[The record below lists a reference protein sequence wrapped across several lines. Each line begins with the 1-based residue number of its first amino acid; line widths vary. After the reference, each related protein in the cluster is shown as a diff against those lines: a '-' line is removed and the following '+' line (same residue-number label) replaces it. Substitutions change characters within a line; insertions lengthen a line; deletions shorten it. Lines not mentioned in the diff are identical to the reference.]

1 MTLKELPSKKII
13 ANKKKAVYHKIMSKH
28 EHYEK
33 SPKLTVPQIIEY
45 CKKDLGLTFNLM
57 DEETAAE
64 FLRTHNYFFRLKQY
78 AEVCQDQERK
88 QAISVR
94 IDMDTIDWLK
104 EPGEK
109 GYLQRLNAVL
119 RWARMRGCPIA
130 NLT

>member
-1 MTLKELPSKKII
+1 
-13 ANKKKAVYHKIMSKH
+13 MSKH

-78 AEVCQDQERK
+78 AEVCPNRTKGEVYNEFCK
-88 QAISVR
+88 R
-94 IDMDTIDWLK
+94 I
-104 EPGEK
+104 
-109 GYLQRLNAVL
+109 NS
-119 RWARMRGCPIA
+119 
-130 NLT
+130 

>member
-1 MTLKELPSKKII
+1 MNSANALAANEIAALKKRPIDFSDIPELTPEQAKEL
-13 ANKKKAVYHKIMSKH
+13 Y
-28 EHYEK
+28 
-33 SPKLTVPQIIEY
+33 PKNWKP
-45 CKKDLGLTFNLM
+45 
-57 DEETAAE
+57 
-64 FLRTHNYFFRLKQY
+64 
-78 AEVCQDQERK
+78 RK

-104 EPGEK
+104 KPGEK